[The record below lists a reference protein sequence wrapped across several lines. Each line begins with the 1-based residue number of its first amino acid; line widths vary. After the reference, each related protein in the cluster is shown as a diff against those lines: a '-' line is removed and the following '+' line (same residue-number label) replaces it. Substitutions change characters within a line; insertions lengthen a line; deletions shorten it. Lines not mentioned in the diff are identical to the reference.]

1 MAINSDYKQKGRKS
15 RQSTIETDF
24 SSGMQY
30 TNGVVQEG
38 YVKTL
43 VNFDYTNSTKTL
55 VPRAGLRTS
64 EFIFPDLSQESVLET
79 DLTSEDISI
88 KYAKECF
95 ENGVTYKQFIIGE
108 LGEDPTEGTI
118 HVLTSGGLIERFDV
132 DDEDGGTFEE
142 KVSVWG
148 FPESGDSSSE
158 CAYYSTE
165 LPEIHGTPLT
175 LDTRTANPIGTFGF
189 NNSFYFIGKGDNPG
203 IKRTIFDS
211 EDKKYKIEPVNAV
224 SVKAGESVTN
234 GYNMLL
240 ENPYAFENTVI
251 STGNNSFV
259 IEGILPYDQTGELMM
274 TPRKN
279 QLITFKAPYTAQAGT
294 YTQVWEWRT
303 ASADEWIEIKRES
316 LTVTDGTTE
325 CSVEFAVPSEEL
337 LVRVQVYPDGSDVI
351 AHAMTVGF
359 DFSKD
364 ENSSFENIQPTDYD
378 LLTASGM
385 VYWKN
390 RLVLWGLPQ
399 DPTILFISDLN
410 EPGYFPYP
418 NNITVFD
425 EPVIAALEFMDTL
438 VVFTTSKIY
447 QVSVNEDGDSWTST
461 LLQSHLHIEPWDKHL
476 IQTVRNMIY
485 FKSGNYYYMLV
496 PKAQSTTGELTLA
509 PISTPITEF
518 FNNFSANVE
527 HIFRE
532 VYMRGSDEP
541 QLEHNYELVTYYNFL
556 DYENIHNIYA
566 YRWSEHR
573 YVHFDIIYNTVD
585 RYWRICIYEQPHLL
599 FPYRNDATQYGLLAS
614 TSCITFN
621 INDGTQT
628 IVEPKRTI
636 QILKFD
642 PRYVQDFY
650 IPVVQNIDGHDVTI
664 VLYYSHDF
672 NGEYYENHVAISPL
686 GSASFRDTSHTVFFE
701 DYLTH
706 GVEGHTCVFTQ
717 SEDYY
722 EGFMLHELAEVFSD
736 IQKHSDTLFTY
747 RNWQFLDT
755 GYRDDVTYFNKRY
768 RELQLQLN
776 NLDNQDLQYGMD
788 FLISGEP
795 RKTVFKYEVSQVI
808 DEMDHNYNIAYIDAV
823 PFMDIPVDEI
833 SLDNLWTLHKSLVPE
848 VSLWKVRAAISGK
861 GSAPRMKLLSR
872 NEKRYELLGINWIYR
887 LMNMR

>member
-1 MAINSDYKQKGRKS
+1 MATVSDYKQRGRKN

-24 SSGMQY
+24 SSGMQF
-30 TNGVVQEG
+30 TNGVVEEG

-43 VNFDYTNSTKTL
+43 VNFDFTNNTKTL

-64 EFIFPDLSQESVLET
+64 EFIFPDLGQEAVLES

-88 KYAKECF
+88 KYAKECI
-95 ENGVTYKQFIIGE
+95 ENGVTYKQFILGE
-108 LGEDPTEGTI
+108 PDEDPTKGTI
-118 HVLTSGGLIERFDV
+118 YVLTSGSVVERLQI
-132 DDEDGGTFEE
+132 DDTEGGTFEE
-142 KVSVWG
+142 KVSIWG
-148 FPESGDSSSE
+148 FPELADSSSE

-165 LPEIHGTPLT
+165 LPEIHGTPLA
-175 LDTRTANPIGTFGF
+175 LDTRAAFPVGTFGF
-189 NNSFYFIGKGDNPG
+189 NNSFYFIGAGDNAE
-203 IKRTIFDS
+203 IRRTVFDPTVS
-211 EDKKYKIEPVNAV
+211 AYKIESVDPVTV
-224 SVKAGESVTN
+224 SASESVTN
-234 GYNMLL
+234 GYNMLS
-240 ENPYAFENTVI
+240 ENPYSFENKVVVASGTF
-251 STGNNSFV
+251 TL
-259 IEGILPYDQTGELMM
+259 EGILPYDESGNLMM

-279 QLITFKAPYTAQAGT
+279 QRITFNAPYSASEGT
-294 YTQVWEWRT
+294 YEAVWEWRT
-303 ASADEWIEIKRES
+303 ASADEWTEVGRNTF
-316 LTVTDGTTE
+316 TVSRSATDD
-325 CSVEFAVPSEEL
+325 CSIVFSVPSEEL
-337 LVRVQVYPDGSDVI
+337 LVRVQVFVSGSDVVE
-351 AHAMTVGF
+351 HAMTVGF

-364 ENSSFENIQPTDYD
+364 ENSSFENIQPNNYD

-385 VYWKN
+385 VYWKS
-390 RLVLWGLPQ
+390 RLILWGVPE

-425 EPVIAALEFMDTL
+425 EPVISALEFMDTL
-438 VVFTTSKIY
+438 VVFTSSKIY
-447 QVSVNEDGDSWTST
+447 QVTVNDDGDSWTTT

-496 PKAQSTTGELTLA
+496 PRAQSMTGELTLA

-532 VYMRGSDEP
+532 VYFGVEELS
-541 QLEHNYELVTYYNFL
+541 HNYELVTYYNFL

-614 TSCITFN
+614 TSNITFDIRES
-621 INDGTQT
+621 INYYT
-628 IVEPKRTI
+628 EMKRVI

-642 PRYVQDFY
+642 PKYIQDFY
-650 IPVVQNIDGHDVTI
+650 VPVVQKRNGVDVTV

-672 NGEYYENHVAISPL
+672 YNEYYEDHVAVSPVDMATL
-686 GSASFRDTSHTVFFE
+686 RHTRSTVFF
-701 DYLTH
+701 DDSLTL
-706 GVEGHTCVFTQ
+706 GVEDHTCLFTQ
-717 SEDYY
+717 VDDYSH
-722 EGFMLHELAEVFSD
+722 GFLLHELLEVFGD
-736 IQKHSDTLFTY
+736 IQAYNDTLFTY

-755 GYRDDVTYFNKRY
+755 GYRDDAVFLNKRY

-795 RKTVFKYEVSQVI
+795 RRTLFKYEVSQVI

-823 PFMDIPVDEI
+823 PFMDIPIDEI
-833 SLDNLWTLHKSLVPE
+833 SLDNLWTIRKSLNPE

-861 GSAPRMKLLSR
+861 GTAPRMKLFSR
-872 NEKRYELLGINWIYR
+872 NEKRYELLGINWVYR
-887 LMNMR
+887 LMHMR